1 MNNETISQPQS
12 LSQQGTNITN
22 ATLDASGAGGISGT
36 RIIFAISRG
45 HNDLNW
51 LSS

>member
-36 RIIFAISRG
+36 RIIFTISRG
-45 HNDLNW
+45 HNDLN
-51 LSS
+51 